1 MDHHR
6 LPRHSS
12 SHGTL
17 YSSYSHGRSTHGP
30 SPVRPLHKPLRS
42 VNENSVLLPSPGAL
56 ESMLKTTTETG
67 DIGIFSIKPVPP
79 LPQRRGTFSKISQQR
94 PSPRPSVEELQ
105 RRNNGKIPLCRDT
118 ASEII
123 SMHDSESHKSTTS
136 TLTPTCS
143 EDIGLRSYSMTTC
156 GSRHLS
162 HHKSTT
168 TLQSQASGGLLQRP
182 RSPFPYPTRLKRP
195 GVRPASPALTEN
207 GRVDYS
213 RMVEI
218 DRASYRTVHGPYK
231 PSYPP
236 TPRRPPPLG
245 LRADANLSTVSLPS
259 QGLPPLSRHR
269 PPRPSSIR
277 THSTA
282 SMASYNAPYRERF
295 DSSSSRTSSLTS
307 IVNMYHRTPH
317 TPRIGPSGLS
327 TTVPRYY
334 DYTEGF
340 ESRQPRAIT
349 PVQPFAP
356 VPTRI
361 SNCHRPLVLQDSDEN
376 LAVVFGERDSAFFE
390 AGSSSPGMIDG
401 LEALSDTNGCH
412 VENYQATVDRV
423 SSRCRTGSIRSD
435 SRFIAF
441 DGLEVDMRLEKGSD
455 IDLLPSQVGR
465 DSMDTFNPSLDL
477 ESKDAPTYR
486 YTDYRLTAT
495 PRTKANSPERQV
507 QVLGGRA
514 PTIRSEQGVILR
526 DDTQGETLNED
537 DVGESG
543 VGDIVEGQANRSL
556 QDHSIIKRPCSE
568 PTQELSRSYRH
579 ETEYETQNGF
589 GTIARA
595 YSDCGRT
602 AIRSSDPGMTVIG
615 GSDIREYNTRDSVTF
630 SANRED
636 WENKH
641 GGVRD
646 GNTISSSATQTT
658 VVQRQ
663 RFQRHKRN
671 QAVPRIST
679 SSLPR
684 DDNEGFPYISPSC
697 STTPIVSPKPISPA
711 RQLKL
716 KNSIP
721 QLMKALPPLPGD
733 PDYMPP
739 PTPSIQSTS
748 SRDTEF
754 VEVLAPFKFSRSPT
768 LHQFKD
774 AVVVVPERNLKDNR
788 AIRLHKSAPKLR
800 LRIKTSNSSEAAVA
814 PGTGLHNDGMGR
826 YWPSGTPNTYLG
838 GQNVDSGIRTRS
850 RNKLRL
856 RSSRSTVDSTA
867 PSARVRR
874 NVDGEALDH
883 ADGITRQKPRDLFT
897 FSTNLSPTPSSTN
910 GKSPQPR
917 CIEDSS
923 ARGTSGIDPPS
934 GIAPQFEQRTSL
946 ENREARNKPLYD
958 SRSLETRASSNVR
971 QPRGLRRR
979 LSDLHCLLARHPGP
993 ASTITD
999 TTIEQEGKENKTDRG
1014 VTPSNINIVSR
1025 QSASRDEQSIRGNH
1039 GRAGFSRRVRSKI
1052 LKWVKNAKTAVRACA
1067 KKNRDA

>member
-1 MDHHR
+1 MEHHR

-17 YSSYSHGRSTHGP
+17 HSSYSHGRSTHGP

-79 LPQRRGTFSKISQQR
+79 LPQRRGAFSEVSQQR
-94 PSPRPSVEELQ
+94 SSPRPSVEELQ
-105 RRNNGKIPLCRDT
+105 RRNNGKIPLYRDS

-123 SMHDSESHKSTTS
+123 SMHDSESHKSSTS
-136 TLTPTCS
+136 TLTPTCA
-143 EDIGLRSYSMTTC
+143 EDIGPRSYSMTTC

-168 TLQSQASGGLLQRP
+168 TLQSQASGGPLQRP

-195 GVRPASPALTEN
+195 GVRPASPALTES

-218 DRASYRTVHGPYK
+218 DRASYRTAYGPYK

-236 TPRRPPPLG
+236 TPRRPPLG

-259 QGLPPLSRHR
+259 QGLPPLSRYR
-269 PPRPSSIR
+269 PHRPSSIR

-317 TPRIGPSGLS
+317 TPRVGPSGLS

-356 VPTRI
+356 VPTRV

-376 LAVVFGERDSAFFE
+376 LAVVFGERDVEFFE
-390 AGSSSPGMIDG
+390 AGGSPGRVDG
-401 LEALSDTNGCH
+401 LEALNDTNGNH
-412 VENYQATVDRV
+412 YENYQVTVDRV
-423 SSRCRTGSIRSD
+423 PSRCRTGSIRSE
-435 SRFIAF
+435 SRSIAF
-441 DGLEVDMRLEKGSD
+441 DGLEMDKRLETGSD

-486 YTDYRLTAT
+486 YADYRLTAT
-495 PRTKANSPERQV
+495 PKTKANSPERQV

-537 DVGESG
+537 EVGES
-543 VGDIVEGQANRSL
+543 VATDLAEGQANRSL
-556 QDHSIIKRPCSE
+556 QGHSVIKRPRSE
-568 PTQELSRSYRH
+568 PTQGLSKSIKYK
-579 ETEYETQNGF
+579 TECEAQNRF
-589 GTIARA
+589 GTIART
-595 YSDCGRT
+595 YSDCSRAAT
-602 AIRSSDPGMTVIG
+602 RSNGPEITIMS
-615 GSDIREYNTRDSVTF
+615 GSDTREYTTRENTTF
-630 SANRED
+630 VANRED

-641 GGVRD
+641 SDAKDSNAV
-646 GNTISSSATQTT
+646 SSSATQITT
-658 VVQRQ
+658 VQRQ

-748 SRDTEF
+748 SSDTDF
-754 VEVLAPFKFSRSPT
+754 VEVLAPFKFARSPT
-768 LHQFKD
+768 LRQFKD
-774 AVVVVPERNLKDNR
+774 AVVVAPECSLKDNR

-800 LRIKTSNSSEAAVA
+800 LRMKTSYSSEATI
-814 PGTGLHNDGMGR
+814 PSRSEFYNEDMEK
-826 YWPSGTPNTYLG
+826 YWPSGTPNPYLED
-838 GQNVDSGIRTRS
+838 QNADRGIRMRS

-856 RSSRSTVDSTA
+856 QSSRSTVASTA
-867 PSARVRR
+867 PSATVRR
-874 NVDGEALDH
+874 NVDREASDH
-883 ADGITRQKPRDLFT
+883 SNGITRQRQRDLFV
-897 FSTNLSPTPSSTN
+897 FSTELSPTPSSIN
-910 GKSPQPR
+910 GKLLQPR

-923 ARGTSGIDPPS
+923 TGGTPDIDPPN
-934 GIAPQFEQRTSL
+934 GAAPQFEQRTSL
-946 ENREARNKPLYD
+946 ANRETRNKSLYD
-958 SRSLETRASSNVR
+958 SRSMETRASSNVR

-979 LSDLHCLLARHPGP
+979 LSDLHCLLAGPPGP

-999 TTIEQEGKENKTDRG
+999 TTTEQDRKGNETGRG
-1014 VTPSNINIVSR
+1014 VTPSNINIASR
-1025 QSASRDEQSIRGNH
+1025 QSASRDEHSIRGKH
-1039 GRAGFSRRVRSKI
+1039 GRAGFSQRVRSKI

-1067 KKNRDA
+1067 KKNRDV